1 MPNFT
6 YKAKDAK
13 GEAIHGSMEAESQA
27 IVINRLQS
35 MGYFPLLVHAE
46 VTGKRI
52 STLSKFLR
60 GRVRN
65 SDISAFN
72 RQLADLISAGI
83 PLVKALAIIVNQT
96 PSENL
101 REIISTVSG
110 DVQGGDTLASALSK
124 HPAVFSKLYCAM
136 VRAGETGGMLDS
148 ILERLADF
156 SEMEDEIRNKIK
168 SAMIYPVVMIV
179 AGLTAIT
186 ILMTVVIPKIMSIF
200 KDMDQALP
208 VPTQILISV
217 MNFLGNRWY
226 LIIGGALLGC
236 GAIYQFLQ
244 TEEGRAFWHRTQLRI
259 PILGDV
265 ILKREIAR
273 FARTLG
279 SLLKNGVSI
288 LSSLEITREVMSN
301 NLVQEEILKV
311 AENITQGSGIAAP
324 LKGSKIFPPLVVNMV
339 AIGEETGRLHD
350 VLLRIASSYEVQVER
365 SIKTLTAL
373 IEPMII
379 LFMGLVVMFVVVSM
393 LLPIFTLDPTQGG
406 TV

>member
-35 MGYFPLLVHAE
+35 MGYFPLLVRAE

-52 STLSKFLR
+52 STLSKLLR

-179 AGLTAIT
+179 AGMTAIT

-208 VPTQILISV
+208 VPTQILIGI

-236 GAIYQFLQ
+236 GAIYQFLH
-244 TEEGRAFWHRTQLRI
+244 TEEGRAFWHRAQLRI
-259 PILGDV
+259 PIVGDV

-311 AENITQGSGIAAP
+311 SENITQGSGIASP

-365 SIKTLTAL
+365 SIKTLTSL

>member
-46 VTGKRI
+46 VTGKRT
-52 STLSKFLR
+52 STLSRLLR
-60 GRVRN
+60 GRIRN

-101 REIISTVSG
+101 REIISTVSA

-124 HPAVFSKLYCAM
+124 HTAVFSKLYCAM
-136 VRAGETGGMLDS
+136 VRAGESGGMLDS

-208 VPTQILISV
+208 VPTQILVSV

-236 GAIYQFLQ
+236 GAIYQFLH
-244 TEEGRAFWHRTQLRI
+244 TEEGRSFWHRTQLRI

-311 AENITQGSGIAAP
+311 SENITQGSGIAAP

-350 VLLRIASSYEVQVER
+350 VLLRIASSYEIQVER
-365 SIKTLTAL
+365 SIKTLTSL